1 MLNKFNKITDDF
13 YATMQIFPEQID
25 FIKESGFKS
34 IIINRPDMEKPG
46 QPFAEDMIKLANECN
61 IEAVHIPMVPG
72 QLHVN
77 LIENMADAIAKMP
90 KPILAHCGVGLRSA
104 MLWSFVHVKDMGVDG
119 VIDAVEDAGY
129 SIEKIRPALE
139 QYASS

>member
-1 MLNKFNKITDDF
+1 
-13 YATMQIFPEQID
+13 
-25 FIKESGFKS
+25 
-34 IIINRPDMEKPG
+34 
-46 QPFAEDMIKLANECN
+46 MIKLANECN

>member
-46 QPFAEDMIKLANECN
+46 QPFAEDM
-61 IEAVHIPMVPG
+61 
-72 QLHVN
+72 
-77 LIENMADAIAKMP
+77 
-90 KPILAHCGVGLRSA
+90 
-104 MLWSFVHVKDMGVDG
+104 
-119 VIDAVEDAGY
+119 
-129 SIEKIRPALE
+129 
-139 QYASS
+139 